1 MTKPIVLFDLDDT
14 ILDFHKAEAIAI
26 AKTFRELGI
35 EPTQEVIQLYS
46 RINARQWKR
55 LETGEISREQVLVG
69 RFEILFKELGLE
81 LSSRQAKALYENFLS
96 QGHYFIPGAE
106 ELLKRLQGD
115 YRLFICSN
123 GTAVVQAGRLK
134 SAGISPYFE
143 EIFISEEIGC
153 NKPDPEFF
161 RRCFER
167 IPEFDRERC
176 IMIGDSLSSDILG
189 GINAGIKTC
198 WFNPRHKEV
207 EGNAVPDYELGELEQ
222 VPELLQGIF
231 C

>member
-1 MTKPIVLFDLDDT
+1 MTRPIVLFDLDDT
-14 ILDFHKAEAIAI
+14 LLDFHKAERIAI
-26 AKTFRELGI
+26 AKTFKELGI
-35 EPTQEVIQLYS
+35 EPTEEVIQLYS
-46 RINARQWKR
+46 KINARQWKR

-69 RFEILFKELGLE
+69 RFEILFKELGLD
-81 LSSRQAKALYENFLS
+81 LPSRQAKTLYENYLS
-96 QGHYFIPGAE
+96 QGHYFMPGAE
-106 ELLKRLQGD
+106 ELLKKLQGS

-123 GTAVVQAGRLK
+123 GTAVVQEGRLK

-153 NKPDPEFF
+153 NKPSPEFF

-167 IPEFDRERC
+167 IKDFDPERC
-176 IMIGDSLSSDILG
+176 IIIGDSLSSDILG

-198 WFNPRHKEV
+198 WFNPEHAGRGE
-207 EGNAVPDYELGELEQ
+207 NIVPDYELGKLEQ
-222 VPELLQGIF
+222 VPDLLYRIF